1 MPINT
6 SVLKVY
12 NSETNQYEEVP
23 AIKGSSGV
31 YIGTV
36 EPTDNDVNVWVDL
49 TSSEEDVGL
58 KVSDLYTKTFSQL
71 NTTNKT
77 IIGAINELLAAK

>member
-6 SVLKVY
+6 SVWKVY
-12 NSETNQYEEVP
+12 NSETGQYEEVP

-31 YIGTV
+31 YVGTV

-77 IIGAINELLAAK
+77 IIGAINELLAK

>member
-31 YIGTV
+31 YVGTV
-36 EPTDNDVNVWVDL
+36 EPTDNDINV
-49 TSSEEDVGL
+49 
-58 KVSDLYTKTFSQL
+58 
-71 NTTNKT
+71 
-77 IIGAINELLAAK
+77 

>member
-1 MPINT
+1 M
-6 SVLKVY
+6 
-12 NSETNQYEEVP
+12 P

-31 YIGTV
+31 YVGTV
-36 EPTDNDVNVWVDL
+36 EPTDSDVNVWVDL
-49 TSSEEDVGL
+49 TSSEEDIGL